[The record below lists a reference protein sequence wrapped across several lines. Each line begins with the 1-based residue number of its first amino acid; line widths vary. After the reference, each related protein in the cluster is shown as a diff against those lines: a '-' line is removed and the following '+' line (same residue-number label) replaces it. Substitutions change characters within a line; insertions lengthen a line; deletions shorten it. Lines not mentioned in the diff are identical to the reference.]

1 MTCTVVQM
9 KKCPKCGT
17 EWPDDA
23 NFCPQDGTN
32 MATLSRDDAAAS
44 DSTADYDD
52 DGAGPDEDG
61 VDEAFSD
68 TQWFMAARD
77 PEALKE
83 EPTAEDLYDL
93 QNQYERD
100 ETISEDD
107 RSRFSLR
114 KKKK

>member
-1 MTCTVVQM
+1 M

-23 NFCPQDGTN
+23 NFCPKDGTN
-32 MATLSRDDAAAS
+32 MAVVGRDGAAS
-44 DSTADYDD
+44 SDYTADYDD
-52 DGAGPDEDG
+52 ESAGSGDGQEEG
-61 VDEAFSD
+61 FSD
-68 TQWFMAARD
+68 TQWFMAAQD
-77 PEALKE
+77 PDALKE
-83 EPTAEDLYDL
+83 EPTAEDLYEM

-114 KKKK
+114 RKKKKKK